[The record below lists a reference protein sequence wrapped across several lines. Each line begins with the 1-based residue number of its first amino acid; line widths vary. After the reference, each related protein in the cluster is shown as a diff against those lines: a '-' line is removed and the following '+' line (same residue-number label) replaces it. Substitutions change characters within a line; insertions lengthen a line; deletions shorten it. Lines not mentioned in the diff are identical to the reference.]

1 MAYALQS
8 MLKIRGMREERA
20 QTELAAAR
28 SARAQAQHELEKKIE
43 ERQKFEETKEERRD
57 KIFATVMGRVVSMT
71 DLDQVRSAVS
81 GIDEQGM
88 LLEEAE
94 HKAEHVLEERE
105 AETEVARGRFAAASK
120 LREILAKY
128 QEVELLLRIGEYK
141 KGADKATD
149 EAIDKIDAVNA
160 FLCQGL
166 DERPEYGDTIERL
179 KKAVS

>member
-120 LREILAKY
+120 DLAKIVEHKSVWEEEY
-128 QEVELLLRIGEYK
+128 AKMQEMVADAEMEEFTGKKLHELSE
-141 KGADKATD
+141 DD
-149 EAIDKIDAVNA
+149 DSMN
-160 FLCQGL
+160 
-166 DERPEYGDTIERL
+166 
-179 KKAVS
+179 

>member
-57 KIFATVMGRVVSMT
+57 KIFDTVMGRVVTMT
-71 DLDQVRSAVS
+71 DLDNVRSAVS

-120 LREILAKY
+120 DLAKI
-128 QEVELLLRIGEYK
+128 VEHKSVWEEEYAKLKEMAADAEMEEFTGK
-141 KGADKATD
+141 KLHELSEDD
-149 EAIDKIDAVNA
+149 DSMD
-160 FLCQGL
+160 
-166 DERPEYGDTIERL
+166 
-179 KKAVS
+179 